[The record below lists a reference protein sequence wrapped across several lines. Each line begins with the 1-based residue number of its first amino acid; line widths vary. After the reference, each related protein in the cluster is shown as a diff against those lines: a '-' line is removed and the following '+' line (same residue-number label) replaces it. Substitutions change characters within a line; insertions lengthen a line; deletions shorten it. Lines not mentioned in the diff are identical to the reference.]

1 MDILLVG
8 AICFIAYQLR
18 PQKIETEEEK
28 KKKKEQQEI
37 QNLCE
42 YVSFGYFKRKYPD
55 EEEAKLNDRVS
66 QSLKKFK

>member
-1 MDILLVG
+1 MEILLVG
-8 AICFIAYQLR
+8 AICFIAYQIR

-28 KKKKEQQEI
+28 KKKKEQQDI

-42 YVSFGYFKRKYPD
+42 DVSLGYLKRKYPN
-55 EEEAKLNDRVS
+55 EEEAKLKDLVS